1 MKKEDYL
8 LLLKKNIART
18 YIKCHDDKDPKSLL
32 NYENTIQIEFKDDCI
47 VLKGYSGEFLLDI
60 PYQEID
66 YIDFKPLQ
74 RYGPGTIVRKNYS
87 IMYTIV
93 LHNSTLYQFES
104 MSLQIWNEIINIL
117 KENNVN
123 IVDSY
128 ALIDIILH
136 SKSTEDFYQSI
147 EQHIEEW
154 KQNNLAMIIKKNN
167 LITKP

>member
-1 MKKEDYL
+1 
-8 LLLKKNIART
+8 
-18 YIKCHDDKDPKSLL
+18 
-32 NYENTIQIEFKDDCI
+32 
-47 VLKGYSGEFLLDI
+47 
-60 PYQEID
+60 
-66 YIDFKPLQ
+66 
-74 RYGPGTIVRKNYS
+74 
-87 IMYTIV
+87 MYTIV

-154 KQNNLAMIIKKNN
+154 KQNNLAMIIKKIILSPNHRLMSWYILATNN
-167 LITKP
+167 KEDSFKVYKS

>member
-1 MKKEDYL
+1 
-8 LLLKKNIART
+8 
-18 YIKCHDDKDPKSLL
+18 
-32 NYENTIQIEFKDDCI
+32 
-47 VLKGYSGEFLLDI
+47 
-60 PYQEID
+60 
-66 YIDFKPLQ
+66 
-74 RYGPGTIVRKNYS
+74 
-87 IMYTIV
+87 
-93 LHNSTLYQFES
+93 

-154 KQNNLAMIIKKNN
+154 KQNNLAMIIKNN